1 MRKEVLETLSASELE
16 GYAAVIGVDVSN
28 VKTKKARIAKIMEAR
43 ERTADVNALGMT
55 LTVPIK
61 RLHDKRVTDRLNG
74 GIVGDEELMEIMA
87 AILGEDQLA
96 AIEAHCTDEDGTVDV
111 DAYGVILA
119 AVINSDELK
128 NF

>member
-1 MRKEVLETLSASELE
+1 MRKEVLETLSAEELE

-28 VKTKKARIAKIMEAR
+28 VKTKKARIAKIVEAR
-43 ERTADVNALGMT
+43 ERTADINALGMT

-61 RLHDKRVTDRLNG
+61 KLHDKRVTDRLNG

-96 AIEAHCTDEDGTVDV
+96 KIEAHCTDDDGTVDV

-119 AVINSDELK
+119 AVVNSDELK

>member
-28 VKTKKARIAKIMEAR
+28 VKTKKARIAKIVEAR
-43 ERTADVNALGMT
+43 ERTADINALGMT

-74 GIVGDEELMEIMA
+74 GVVGDEELMEIMA

-96 AIEAHCTDEDGTVDV
+96 KIEAHCTDEDGTVDV

>member
-28 VKTKKARIAKIMEAR
+28 VKTKKARIARIVEAR
-43 ERTADVNALGMT
+43 ERTADINALGMT

-74 GIVGDEELMEIMA
+74 GIVGDEELMKIMT

-96 AIEAHCTDEDGTVDV
+96 KIEAHCTDEDGTVDV

>member
-28 VKTKKARIAKIMEAR
+28 VKTKKARIARIVEAR
-43 ERTADVNALGMT
+43 ERTADINALGMT

-74 GIVGDEELMEIMA
+74 GVVDDEELMEIMA

>member
-28 VKTKKARIAKIMEAR
+28 VKTKKARIAKIVEAR
-43 ERTADVNALGMT
+43 ERTADINALGMT

-61 RLHDKRVTDRLNG
+61 KLHDKRVTDRLNG

-96 AIEAHCTDEDGTVDV
+96 AIEAHCTDDDGTVDV

>member
-1 MRKEVLETLSASELE
+1 MRKEVLETLSASELKR
-16 GYAAVIGVDVSN
+16 YAAVIGVDVSN
-28 VKTKKARIAKIMEAR
+28 VKTKKARIARIVEAR
-43 ERTADVNALGMT
+43 ERTADINALGMT

-74 GIVGDEELMEIMA
+74 GVVGDEELMEIMA

>member
-28 VKTKKARIAKIMEAR
+28 VKTKKARIARIVEAR
-43 ERTADVNALGMT
+43 ERTADINALGMT

-74 GIVGDEELMEIMA
+74 GVVGDEELMEIMA

>member
-28 VKTKKARIAKIMEAR
+28 VKTKKARIARIVEAR
-43 ERTADVNALGMT
+43 ERAADINALGMT

-74 GIVGDEELMEIMA
+74 GVVGDEELMEIMA

>member
-28 VKTKKARIAKIMEAR
+28 VKTKKARIAKIVEAR
-43 ERTADVNALGMT
+43 ERTADINALGMT

-61 RLHDKRVTDRLNG
+61 KLHDKRVTDRLNG

-96 AIEAHCTDEDGTVDV
+96 KIEEHCTDDDGTVDV

>member
-28 VKTKKARIAKIMEAR
+28 VKTKKARIARIVEAR
-43 ERTADVNALGMT
+43 ERTADINALGMT

-74 GIVGDEELMEIMA
+74 GVVGDEELMEIMT

>member
-28 VKTKKARIAKIMEAR
+28 VKTKKARIARIVEAR

-74 GIVGDEELMEIMA
+74 GVVGDEELMEIMA